1 MPHKSTQVAS
11 IPGCR
16 LLGLKWR
23 AAADGL
29 TTVIIRG
36 KAGGGGI
43 SFLFFKGK
51 TGGLRSAAMAAQKY
65 T

>member
-11 IPGCR
+11 IPWR
-16 LLGLKWR
+16 WLPGLKWR
-23 AAADGL
+23 TAADGL
-29 TTVIIRG
+29 TTFIIRG
-36 KAGGGGI
+36 KAGGGSI